1 MSDNYLPCASPHDAS
16 QGTATETSRPRC
28 RAPVVLPALARTA
41 TVAARPASAV
51 AQVGPAPPRPAP
63 GALVGQPA
71 SATTAL
77 AGAPRA
83 GVAAWSTSLAPRP
96 MRSHTAHPLAR
107 GCFWSRAKPPAAAA
121 WMPKRALSRQ
131 SNVTDALPVSTQVR
145 VRRLLPQ
152 VAVHDAVLGRPRHG
166 RRRPRDGRHHR
177 HDLCQDEVKLKPEG
191 AVSGHR
197 RRAVA

>member
-1 MSDNYLPCASPHDAS
+1 MWRNYPLCKSPRSVAGNGPRLVDQDALHLWSFLCLQGRRLWLRDRQVRLREWGLRRQGQRRVPLWANLQVRQRLLRVLHGQVLQHGQLPTGPCDHPPPTRLLGAASGPERSPPPPLLGCRREHLVASP
-16 QGTATETSRPRC
+16 TS
-28 RAPVVLPALARTA
+28 
-41 TVAARPASAV
+41 
-51 AQVGPAPPRPAP
+51 
-63 GALVGQPA
+63 
-71 SATTAL
+71 
-77 AGAPRA
+77 
-83 GVAAWSTSLAPRP
+83 P
-96 MRSHTAHPLAR
+96 MP
-107 GCFWSRAKPPAAAA
+107 
-121 WMPKRALSRQ
+121 
-131 SNVTDALPVSTQVR
+131 LPVSTQVR